1 MLNLLLEAAEICKNS
16 SNLPTNSHFPL
27 RKQNW
32 MITKSGFKNSIE
44 KSGWQVFASFSNPQ
58 NLFLGLNLILSIQMA
73 PRNFRNWKE
82 IESCEPLSI
91 FLKLYDSVNRVICS
105 FWQVHLHQQQEELRA
120 SWEFFF
126 LILILTGIE
135 KVKLFQVNQP
145 HLKERKFTPH
155 FPNRFSLIWK
165 EHWQEASTLRALQ
178 TTLKVSVSGLWS
190 RNNHQAI
197 WYPSDRLALCRRP
210 SLR

>member
-32 MITKSGFKNSIE
+32 LITKSGFKNSTE
-44 KSGWQVFASFSNPQ
+44 KSGWQGFASFSNPQ

-105 FWQVHLHQQQEELRA
+105 FWQAHLHQQQEELRA

-126 LILILTGIE
+126 FVFSYSLALKKSNCSKLI
-135 KVKLFQVNQP
+135 
-145 HLKERKFTPH
+145 
-155 FPNRFSLIWK
+155 SLIW
-165 EHWQEASTLRALQ
+165 
-178 TTLKVSVSGLWS
+178 
-190 RNNHQAI
+190 
-197 WYPSDRLALCRRP
+197 RRG
-210 SLR
+210 SLPLIFPTDSL